1 MKKKKIASVDII
13 DTYNIEGNITRYWSV
28 TQEGG
33 LLLKLRVNLTALI
46 GCWFAKVVVSATMAS
61 RFSEADENG
70 IEGF

>member
-1 MKKKKIASVDII
+1 M
-13 DTYNIEGNITRYWSV
+13 